1 MSLIYCYRHNGFIQN
16 HRTVFHFCQWTT
28 NSSCRQC
35 TRLMNYSVGTALLT
49 VSYDVFSHIGAERR
63 QSLKSLTA
71 ETVDEMSTDESC
83 FIDSRTDP
91 RGVTSAHIQFLRVI
105 ALSTKKHSTER
116 IRHILPFRLRTVSR
130 TRISGLGSGPVPKA
144 LDTEHFTHIR
154 PLWGDFLLAYEH
166 KHK

>member
-1 MSLIYCYRHNGFIQN
+1 
-16 HRTVFHFCQWTT
+16 
-28 NSSCRQC
+28 
-35 TRLMNYSVGTALLT
+35 MNYSVGTALLT

-130 TRISGLGSGPVPKA
+130 TRISGLGSGPVPKSA
-144 LDTEHFTHIR
+144 RHRTFHSYPSTLGGGFPASIR
-154 PLWGDFLLAYEH
+154 TQTQMSKRTGTLGPVTCLVTKDWGRNNNC
-166 KHK
+166 

>member
-1 MSLIYCYRHNGFIQN
+1 
-16 HRTVFHFCQWTT
+16 
-28 NSSCRQC
+28 
-35 TRLMNYSVGTALLT
+35 MNYSVGTALLT

-130 TRISGLGSGPVPKA
+130 TRISGLGSGPVPKSA
-144 LDTEHFTHIR
+144 RHRTFHSYR
-154 PLWGDFLLAYEH
+154 PLWGGISC
-166 KHK
+166 